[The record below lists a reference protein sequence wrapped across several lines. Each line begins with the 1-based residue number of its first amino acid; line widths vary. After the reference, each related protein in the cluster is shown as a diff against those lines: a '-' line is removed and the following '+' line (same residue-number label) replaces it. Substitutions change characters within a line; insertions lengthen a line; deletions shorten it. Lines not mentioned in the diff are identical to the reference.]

1 MTIKISQEYL
11 QIITVRKQEI
21 YYNLYTVY
29 NDVYHIS
36 EIEDM
41 TTLPNS
47 KLENGGDLMLKV
59 DRGKTSVVLS
69 AAKRD
74 AILAVSFDFLFLPFK
89 YGFCLFFFFYL
100 LFSIYIYIYMGIAFT
115 I

>member
-1 MTIKISQEYL
+1 MNTLKSSTPVTIKISQEYF

-74 AILAVSFDFLFLPFK
+74 AILAVSFIF
-89 YGFCLFFFFYL
+89 
-100 LFSIYIYIYMGIAFT
+100 
-115 I
+115 